1 MGRENEKAIILTELS
16 GQNTSSLQNENKIEG
31 NAQLDDI
38 IDSMGMS
45 LRKLQEILKD
55 REAWCAAVHGIAE
68 SDRTERLKNNSKIW

>member
-55 REAWCAAVHGIAE
+55 REAWCAAAHGVAKSCPRL
-68 SDRTERLKNNSKIW
+68 SD